1 MEKTKIVNSLP
12 VLNGNNPINMNTRR
26 YTMIRFLVIV
36 AILIFTSS
44 ISLAM
49 PSVGTTDV
57 YFSPKGGATEAIVKE
72 IIAAKQEI
80 LVQAYGFTSKP
91 IAKAILDA
99 KKRGIG
105 VIAILDKSNIKK
117 DKNKAQYTA
126 ATFLQ
131 NAGCMVLVDDSHP
144 IAHNKVIIIDRSTLI
159 TGSFN
164 FTAAAEKNAE
174 NLLIIKD
181 NKQLVDKYFYNF
193 DAHKNHS
200 ERYKTV
206 PNKEE

>member
-1 MEKTKIVNSLP
+1 MKL
-12 VLNGNNPINMNTRR
+12 
-26 YTMIRFLVIV
+26 YFVILLLLF
-36 AILIFTSS
+36 AITPGS
-44 ISLAM
+44 SLAM
-49 PSVGTTDV
+49 PSTGTV
-57 YFSPKGGATEAIVKE
+57 EIFFSPNGGATEAIVKE

-131 NAGCMVLVDDSHP
+131 NAGCMVLIDDNHP
-144 IAHNKVIIIDRSTLI
+144 IAHNKVIILDRDTVI

-164 FTAAAEKNAE
+164 FTKAAEKNAE
-174 NLLIIKD
+174 NLLIIKG
-181 NKQLVDKYFYNF
+181 NQPLVDKYFYNF
-193 DAHKNHS
+193 DEHKRHS
-200 ERYKTV
+200 ERYIQ
-206 PNKEE
+206 